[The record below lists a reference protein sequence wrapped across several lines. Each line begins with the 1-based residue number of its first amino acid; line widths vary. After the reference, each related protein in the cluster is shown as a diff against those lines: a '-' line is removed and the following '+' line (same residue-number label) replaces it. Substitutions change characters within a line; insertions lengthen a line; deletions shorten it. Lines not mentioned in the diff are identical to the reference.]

1 LTSTHP
7 SVRTGEYNFRAVK
20 KSLKA
25 LSPDVILV
33 CQCSVDKSVDTF
45 LSRLTKHRNR
55 AGDTTFMKFNGKNI
69 HVVHAFH
76 PSVLAKYR
84 GETVTDDD
92 PKAELDK
99 ALLLFC
105 FMLAINLTE
114 NIDIVGDGLEK
125 LRALLRQVP

>member
-1 LTSTHP
+1 VTLAYS

-25 LSPDVILV
+25 LNPDVMLV
-33 CQCSVDKSVDTF
+33 CQCTVDKSAGTF
-45 LSRLTKHRNR
+45 FSHLTKHKSK
-55 AGDTTFMKFNGKNI
+55 AGDTTLMTLNGKKV

-76 PSVLAKYR
+76 PSVLTKYR
-84 GETVTDDD
+84 NGDVGDDT
-92 PKAELDK
+92 KTELNK

-114 NIDIVGDGLEK
+114 DIDVVGNGLEK
-125 LRALLRQVP
+125 LRALMKRIS